1 MARISNHPNMEHYFV
16 LSSLDSYTYYTIK
29 YQSTRFDSH
38 LSFKTFKE
46 CNQNT
51 VYPPWYFLLLYIISF
66 KAYAYYIH
74 FSNNFDSTVDLHQKR
89 KQNQKTKER
98 YHYNVTDSIA
108 NSRKITFDALM
119 HQGSELSFSKI
130 RLPDAPVF
138 RGSEFLKHQVHQG
151 ITRSNPRS
159 LMHLRNSGGNTRIS
173 AWDKDT
179 SELLR
184 CT

>member
-1 MARISNHPNMEHYFV
+1 
-16 LSSLDSYTYYTIK
+16 
-29 YQSTRFDSH
+29 
-38 LSFKTFKE
+38 
-46 CNQNT
+46 
-51 VYPPWYFLLLYIISF
+51 
-66 KAYAYYIH
+66 
-74 FSNNFDSTVDLHQKR
+74 
-89 KQNQKTKER
+89 
-98 YHYNVTDSIA
+98 
-108 NSRKITFDALM
+108 M

-173 AWDKDT
+173 ARDKDT

-184 CT
+184 CTEMNRRETLLSVSVSLQTFT